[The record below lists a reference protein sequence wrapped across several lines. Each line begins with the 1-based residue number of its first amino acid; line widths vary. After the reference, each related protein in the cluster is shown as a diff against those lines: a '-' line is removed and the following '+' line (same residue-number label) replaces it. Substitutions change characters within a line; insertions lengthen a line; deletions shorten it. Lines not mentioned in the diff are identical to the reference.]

1 MCIRDRI
8 SSQSARLSTSGWGL
22 ASPHP
27 EVDNLADW
35 LLISQLQLGGQPPES
50 PLAEI
55 TEEGVTLRISKAAG
69 EKCARC
75 WHYEP
80 DIGSN
85 AEHPEICGRCVAAIG
100 A

>member
-1 MCIRDRI
+1 M
-8 SSQSARLSTSGWGL
+8 
-22 ASPHP
+22 
-27 EVDNLADW
+27 DNLADW

>member
-1 MCIRDRI
+1 MAER
-8 SSQSARLSTSGWGL
+8 
-22 ASPHP
+22 H
-27 EVDNLADW
+27 
-35 LLISQLQLGGQPPES
+35 GQWITALHLEGQTES

-75 WHYEP
+75 WHYET